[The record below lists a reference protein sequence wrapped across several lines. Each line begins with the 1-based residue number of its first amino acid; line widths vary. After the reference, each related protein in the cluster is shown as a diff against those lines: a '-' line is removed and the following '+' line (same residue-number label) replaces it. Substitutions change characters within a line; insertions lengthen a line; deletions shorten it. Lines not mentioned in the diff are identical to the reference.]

1 MNKKTSIITIGVL
14 AIIGLSVLGYQHYTQ
29 ETDGKYFSEWHSL
42 RTDSFKAV
50 RRNFS
55 PLDDMAKERI
65 SFQPELIKKYSA
77 NLAKATQPYLMP
89 LYGSLRA
96 QNHIS
101 YSSKSRAYRKTNKRD
116 FIVNVEMKRDVI
128 LLDDIVTTGCTLE
141 EAHDALKK
149 HDVNVLFALV
159 LADAKEN

>member
-1 MNKKTSIITIGVL
+1 MNRKTSIITIGIL

-77 NLAKATQPYLMP
+77 NLAKATQPLP
-89 LYGSLRA
+89 EQFEPNAPWGDANASIWSQGSEFQSMMAEFVATTQRLSDAPPGDLIRFQDAINTLRNQCIA
-96 QNHIS
+96 CH
-101 YSSKSRAYRKTNKRD
+101 
-116 FIVNVEMKRDVI
+116 
-128 LLDDIVTTGCTLE
+128 
-141 EAHDALKK
+141 KK
-149 HDVNVLFALV
+149 YKD
-159 LADAKEN
+159 

>member
-1 MNKKTSIITIGVL
+1 MNRKTSIITIGIL

-77 NLAKATQPYLMP
+77 NLAKATQPLPEQFEPNAPWGDANASIWSQGSEFQSMMTEFVETTQRLSDAPPGDLMHFQDAMHT
-89 LYGSLRA
+89 LRNQCIA
-96 QNHIS
+96 CH
-101 YSSKSRAYRKTNKRD
+101 
-116 FIVNVEMKRDVI
+116 
-128 LLDDIVTTGCTLE
+128 
-141 EAHDALKK
+141 KK
-149 HDVNVLFALV
+149 YKD
-159 LADAKEN
+159 